1 MLRRCRR
8 VLPASTS
15 RSDQTISNS
24 CARAA
29 GLTPGRLYRLRDQGR
44 IEQVSRGLYHKT
56 DADWQ
61 ADIDL
66 VEIATRAP
74 DATICLA
81 SALARHGL
89 TDDIPAATDIA
100 LPRGTWKPAV
110 GAAVTWHTFAA
121 ATFTLGREILA
132 LGPGTQIGIYSAP
145 RSIIDAFRL
154 RHREG
159 DLAITALRRWL
170 RDPGHHPAELLDLA
184 GHFPKAR
191 PALRTALEILLA

>member
-1 MLRRCRR
+1 
-8 VLPASTS
+8 VSLPEAGLPDTF
-15 RSDQTISNS
+15 TFAE
-24 CARAA
+24 ARAA

-56 DADWQ
+56 DAGWQ

-121 ATFTLGREILA
+121 ATFTLGREVLD
-132 LGPGTQIGIYSAP
+132 LGAATQIGLYSAP
-145 RSIIDAFRL
+145 RTIIDAFGL

-159 DLAITALRRWL
+159 DLAGHQDRHGGDLGLLETGVLPSGTAGL
-170 RDPGHHPAELLDLA
+170 
-184 GHFPKAR
+184 
-191 PALRTALEILLA
+191 